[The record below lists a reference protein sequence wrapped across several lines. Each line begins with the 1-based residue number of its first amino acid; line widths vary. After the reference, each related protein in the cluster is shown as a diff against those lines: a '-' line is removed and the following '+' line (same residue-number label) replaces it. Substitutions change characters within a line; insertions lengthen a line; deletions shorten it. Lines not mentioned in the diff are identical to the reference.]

1 MKHCLRSDNAEQN
14 ANKGSF
20 NYRISGLHVNTHDL
34 IIPVKLMA
42 PRYWI
47 LMCKLPHC
55 TLFRC
60 WPRCLVCVEVSRTF
74 MTLTCFGGHNADGT
88 PHPRSK
94 PWLTAVTLY
103 SDKDA
108 PTGGFQPRVVALS
121 WKPGGV
127 KALHHCVLFTFPCFS
142 PHIRLVFV
150 TTRGHLRPLLY
161 IEQHF
166 LLYFL
171 PAECCPRLHWP
182 NIYRPLILSLG

>member
-1 MKHCLRSDNAEQN
+1 MITMKHCLRSDNAEQN

-60 WPRCLVCVEVSRTF
+60 WPRCLVCYEVSRTF

-88 PHPRSK
+88 PPPPPQQALANGSHTLQWQGRAHR
-94 PWLTAVTLY
+94 WL
-103 SDKDA
+103 
-108 PTGGFQPRVVALS
+108 PTQGRGIELEARRCEGSPPLCPF
-121 WKPGGV
+121 
-127 KALHHCVLFTFPCFS
+127 HFS
-142 PHIRLVFV
+142 MFFS
-150 TTRGHLRPLLY
+150 TY
-161 IEQHF
+161 
-166 LLYFL
+166 
-171 PAECCPRLHWP
+171 
-182 NIYRPLILSLG
+182 